1 MAGRGQKKGIPLRSR
16 ITCPHCWIEFPPHDL
31 LWVAAHSDLRGDP
44 LLGQDEPQRFLPSR
58 FSADGKAIDVRGEV
72 CTGLACPHCHLPIA
86 WALLE
91 MKPLFLSI
99 LGAPGSGKSYFLAS
113 MTWQLRQTLR
123 DRFAVSFTDAD
134 PLHNQVL
141 SEYEERLFL
150 NPQEDQLVYLPK
162 TELEGQLYQSV
173 AYGERRVWY
182 PRPFVFSLQPLEGH
196 IDYRKR
202 RLLARTLCLYDN
214 AGEHFLPGG
223 ETSNTPSK
231 HLALS
236 ELLFFLFD
244 PTQHPKFRARCKDLS
259 NDPQM
264 GKHGWSHRQD
274 QVLLEA
280 GNRIRAH
287 SGASQSDKLEQPL
300 VVVVTKCDAWRTLIP
315 NLDLD
320 LNRLVRRAGG
330 AMSALDGRVLRGI
343 SDAVREVLNQHAREM
358 VTAAES
364 FSKEVF
370 YIPVSALGCSPEII
384 EGSGMLGIR
393 PRNIQPIWSEVPV
406 LFALHRCTQGLVR
419 VGTSRASDSP
429 ADGARD
435 AGRPDAGKDAEAA
448 DDGDG
453 PAVLRMTRGTGT

>member
-1 MAGRGQKKGIPLRSR
+1 MAIRGQNMGVPLRSR
-16 ITCPHCWIEFPPHDL
+16 IICPHCWAEFPPQEL
-31 LWVAAHSDLRGDP
+31 LWIAAHSDLRGDP

-72 CTGLACPHCHLPIA
+72 CTGLACPHCHLSIA

-99 LGAPGSGKSYFLAS
+99 LGAPGSGKSYFVAS

-123 DRFAVSFTDAD
+123 ERFAVSFTDAD

-182 PRPFVFSLQPLEGH
+182 PRPFVFSLQPLDGH
-196 IDYRKR
+196 VAYDKR
-202 RLLARTLCLYDN
+202 RLLSRALCLYDS

-223 ETSNTPSK
+223 ETSNSPSK

-236 ELLFFLFD
+236 EVLFFLFD
-244 PTQHPKFRARCKDLS
+244 PTQHPKFRARCKDQT

-264 GKHGWSHRQD
+264 GNHGWSHRQD

-280 GNRIRAH
+280 ANRIRAH
-287 SGASQSDKLEQPL
+287 SGASQSDKLTQPL
-300 VVVVTKCDAWRTLIP
+300 VVVVTKFDAWRTLAP
-315 NLDLD
+315 NLELD
-320 LNRLVRRAGG
+320 LNRIIRRAGG
-330 AMSALDGRVLRGI
+330 TMSALDSRVLHTI
-343 SDAVREVLNQHAREM
+343 SATVRQVLNQHAREM

-364 FSKEVF
+364 FSEEVL
-370 YIPVSALGCSPEII
+370 YIPVSALGCAPEII
-384 EGSGMLGIR
+384 DGSGMLGIR

-406 LFALHRCTQGLVR
+406 LFALHRCTKGLVQ
-419 VGTSRASDSP
+419 VGASRGDSH
-429 ADGARD
+429 AEGARA
-435 AGRPDAGKDAEAA
+435 AGRIADNRLAEAA
-448 DDGDG
+448 ADEDE
-453 PAVLRMTRGTGT
+453 PSVLPMTRETGT

>member
-1 MAGRGQKKGIPLRSR
+1 MASRGPKMGVPLRSR
-16 ITCPHCWIEFPPHDL
+16 IICPHCWTEFPPHDL
-31 LWVAAHSDLRGDP
+31 LWIAAHSDLRGDP
-44 LLGQDEPQRFLPSR
+44 LLGQDEHQRFLPSR
-58 FSADGKAIDVRGEV
+58 FSADAKAIDVRGEV
-72 CTGLACPHCHLPIA
+72 CTGLACPHCHLSIA

-150 NPQEDQLVYLPK
+150 NTQDDQLVYLPK

-182 PRPFVFSLQPLEGH
+182 PRPFVFSLQPLDGH
-196 IDYRKR
+196 VDYRKR
-202 RLLARTLCLYDN
+202 RLLARALCLYDN

-223 ETSNTPSK
+223 ETSNNPSK
-231 HLALS
+231 HLAVS

-244 PTQHPKFRARCKDLS
+244 PTQHPRFRARCKAQS

-264 GKHGWSHRQD
+264 GNHGWSHRQD

-287 SGASQSDKLEQPL
+287 SGASQSDKLRQPL
-300 VVVVTKCDAWRTLIP
+300 VVVVTKFDAWRTLAP
-315 NLDLD
+315 DLDLD
-320 LNRLVRRAGG
+320 LNRVVRRVGST
-330 AMSALDGRVLRGI
+330 MSALDSRVLRII
-343 SDAVREVLNQHAREM
+343 SDEVRELLNQHAREM
-358 VTAAES
+358 VAAAES
-364 FSKEVF
+364 FSEEVL
-370 YIPVSALGCSPEII
+370 YIPVSALGCAPEVIQS
-384 EGSGMLGIR
+384 SGMLGIR

-406 LFALHRCTQGLVR
+406 LFALHRCTKGLVR
-419 VGTSRASDSP
+419 IGTSRGSSP
-429 ADGARD
+429 ADMPRV
-435 AGRPDAGKDAEAA
+435 AGRIAEGGPAEAT
-448 DDGDG
+448 DDEDE
-453 PAVLRMTRGTGT
+453 PPVLRMTRETGT